1 MSATWIEHK
10 GKQILYVDF
19 RNLRDEKV
27 IETVEEEARLIRQS
41 PTNVLVL
48 ANVAGATI
56 ASLEKLKSI
65 GKSDIHPKIAKSALI
80 GISGLKDILLRAY
93 NSFTGSSTQS
103 FPSEAAALDWLV
115 S

>member
-27 IETVEEEARLIRQS
+27 EETVEEEVRMINNS
-41 PTNVLVL
+41 PIKVLVL

-56 ASLEKLKSI
+56 ASLEKLKRV
-65 GKSDIHPKIAKSALI
+65 GKADIHPKIAKSALI
-80 GISGLKDILLRAY
+80 GVTGLKEILLRGY
-93 NSFTGSSTQS
+93 NTFTGSSSQA
-103 FPSEAAALDWLV
+103 FPSEDAALDWLV